1 MNKSQ
6 TTTRAEDPQSDEKPA
21 DRPRRLVVELGR
33 RAAADISWLV
43 EEEEVNKTTVVNR
56 AIQVYRLLIET
67 QRNGGSIIVS
77 DPKRGDAPL
86 RIVA

>member
-1 MNKSQ
+1 MHKLLAKEPESKE
-6 TTTRAEDPQSDEKPA
+6 RPV

-33 RAAADISWLV
+33 RAAADLGWLV

-77 DPKRGDAPL
+77 DPKRGDSPL